1 MEHDN
6 GNKKDLFNNDLFKN
20 IFNGILGKANTNQIL
35 NDTILK
41 NSTHHFNSSA
51 ISKFFNLIK
60 DIINIT
66 TSNNSATN
74 RSDLSLE
81 NNNKTKKNESLLY
94 KNFSNYYSTA
104 ITNHTRTIG
113 SNDII
118 TSIINN
124 YNISDIKTYIAN
136 NKSINTTITHKI
148 NKEHVK
154 ENLEDNINKQND
166 KENKE
171 HKEHNEHK
179 DHKEY
184 NINKQN
190 DKENKEHKEHNEH
203 KEHKEY
209 NINKQK
215 DKEKIEHN
223 INNKNKETKEQKKQD
238 KNQFL
243 NLNKP
248 KNLPNQTKTNIIAN
262 QKINNYSNDSNI
274 STILGIGLPILISI
288 ILILIF
294 FIKKKIKNT
303 CSNDKKNLDDIK
315 IKNSGSKKSQ
325 KEIQNTSSLNILDSS
340 SNISMSDIKILN
352 MKNDLNGILSGRS
365 IDSLSST
372 GQRKRYPK
380 KKDKKK
386 ATNII
391 GQDQASKEKVK
402 NEMNEEIKQ
411 YVIDEKNN
419 K

>member
-1 MEHDN
+1 MENDN

-154 ENLEDNINKQND
+154 ENLED
-166 KENKE
+166 
-171 HKEHNEHK
+171 
-179 DHKEY
+179 

>member
-154 ENLEDNINKQND
+154 ENLED
-166 KENKE
+166 
-171 HKEHNEHK
+171 
-179 DHKEY
+179 

-391 GQDQASKEKVK
+391 GKDQASQEKVK

-411 YVIDEKNN
+411 YVIDENNN

>member
-6 GNKKDLFNNDLFKN
+6 GNKKDLFNNDFFKN

-35 NDTILK
+35 NESILK

-66 TSNNSATN
+66 TSNNSASN

-94 KNFSNYYSTA
+94 KNISNYYSTA
-104 ITNHTRTIG
+104 ITNHTRTNG
-113 SNDII
+113 SNDVI

-124 YNISDIKTYIAN
+124 YNINDIKTYIAN
-136 NKSINTTITHKI
+136 NKSINTTLTHKI
-148 NKEHVK
+148 NKEYVK
-154 ENLEDNINKQND
+154 ENLEDDINKQNA

-171 HKEHNEHK
+171 NKEQKEHNF
-179 DHKEY
+179 
-184 NINKQN
+184 NKQN
-190 DKENKEHKEHNEH
+190 
-203 KEHKEY
+203 
-209 NINKQK
+209 

-223 INNKNKETKEQKKQD
+223 YNKKNKEMKEQKKQD

-248 KNLPNQTKTNIIAN
+248 QNLQNQTKTNIIAN
-262 QKINNYSNDSNI
+262 QNINNYSNDSNI
-274 STILGIGLPILISI
+274 SAILGIGLPILISI

-294 FIKKKIKNT
+294 FIKKKIQKT
-303 CSNDKKNLDDIK
+303 CSSEKKNLDDIK
-315 IKNSGSKKSQ
+315 IKNSSSKKSQ
-325 KEIQNTSSLNILDSS
+325 KEIHNTSSLNILDSS
-340 SNISMSDIKILN
+340 SNISMNDIKILN
-352 MKNDLNGILSGRS
+352 MKNDLNSILSRS
-365 IDSLSST
+365 SADSLSST

>member
-1 MEHDN
+1 MENDN

-179 DHKEY
+179 D
-184 NINKQN
+184 
-190 DKENKEHKEHNEH
+190 
-203 KEHKEY
+203 HKEY